1 MQKNTIYQ
9 GYNHPSAQKLYLTH
23 TNTHFKDKTPY
34 RRNMEFFYSIYEKR
48 EKIHR
53 MNINI
58 NKNRYKNRKTRSM
71 KDVQGKHHK

>member
-34 RRNMEFFYSIYEKR
+34 RRNMEFF
-48 EKIHR
+48 
-53 MNINI
+53 
-58 NKNRYKNRKTRSM
+58 TLSM
-71 KDVQGKHHK
+71 KKEKKYIE